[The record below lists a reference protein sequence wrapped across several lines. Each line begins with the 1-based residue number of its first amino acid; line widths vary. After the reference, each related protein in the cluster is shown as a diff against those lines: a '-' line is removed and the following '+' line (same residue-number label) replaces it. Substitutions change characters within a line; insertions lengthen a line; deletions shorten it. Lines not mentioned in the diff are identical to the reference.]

1 MGEDRLGASQLKGD
15 RPKLKGEDCSPLR
28 ADSGEGPRRGATSL
42 SQAEVVSHPVCSSQP
57 LCGVG
62 DTDCESQSVSLRAS
76 VAGPQSL
83 KGECSDGECA
93 ASVDSTTHVRR
104 RPSTRRRDS
113 AEREERDI
121 PPVRTGELDSEPGA
135 DAGRSPACPPAMLVR
150 RSKWLWDPGSRLLC
164 RNALSMGGI
173 TAVTSL
179 RISLSR
185 GAACAG
191 VGDVARPKRRKWEP
205 RARLVAQRMRR
216 CADV

>member
-1 MGEDRLGASQLKGD
+1 MGASQLKGD

-28 ADSGEGPRRGATSL
+28 ADSGEGPRLGSATSL

-57 LCGVG
+57 LCGEG
-62 DTDCESQSVSLRAS
+62 DTDCDSQSVSLRAS

-83 KGECSDGECA
+83 KGECSGGER

-135 DAGRSPACPPAMLVR
+135 DVGRSPACPPAMLV
-150 RSKWLWDPGSRLLC
+150 LLGEVAVGSADLAQTLPKRVC
-164 RNALSMGGI
+164 VGI
-173 TAVTSL
+173 TA
-179 RISLSR
+179 
-185 GAACAG
+185 
-191 VGDVARPKRRKWEP
+191 D
-205 RARLVAQRMRR
+205 M
-216 CADV
+216 D

>member
-28 ADSGEGPRRGATSL
+28 ADSGEGPRLGSATSL

-57 LCGVG
+57 LCGEG
-62 DTDCESQSVSLRAS
+62 DTDCDSQSVSLRAS

-121 PPVRTGELDSEPGA
+121 PPVRKGELDSEPGA
-135 DAGRSPACPPAMLVR
+135 DAGRSPACPPAMLV
-150 RSKWLWDPGSRLLC
+150 LLGEVAVGSADLAQTLPKRVQV
-164 RNALSMGGI
+164 GI
-173 TAVTSL
+173 TADIASQGKA
-179 RISLSR
+179 
-185 GAACAG
+185 GAMYLP
-191 VGDVARPKRRKWEP
+191 VGTAR
-205 RARLVAQRMRR
+205 RLKA
-216 CADV
+216 

>member
-1 MGEDRLGASQLKGD
+1 MGEDRLGASQLKS
-15 RPKLKGEDCSPLR
+15 EDCSPLR
-28 ADSGEGPRRGATSL
+28 ADSGEGPRLGRATSL

-57 LCGVG
+57 LCGEG
-62 DTDCESQSVSLRAS
+62 DTDCDSQSVSLRAS

-135 DAGRSPACPPAMLVR
+135 DAGRSPACPPAMLV
-150 RSKWLWDPGSRLLC
+150 LLGEVAVGSADLAQNFAETRLCGDNCGHGLY
-164 RNALSMGGI
+164 RN
-173 TAVTSL
+173 V
-179 RISLSR
+179 
-185 GAACAG
+185 
-191 VGDVARPKRRKWEP
+191 
-205 RARLVAQRMRR
+205 
-216 CADV
+216 

>member
-1 MGEDRLGASQLKGD
+1 MGASQLKGD

-28 ADSGEGPRRGATSL
+28 ADSGEGPRLGSATSL

-57 LCGVG
+57 LCGEG
-62 DTDCESQSVSLRAS
+62 DTDCDSQSVSLRAS

-83 KGECSDGECA
+83 KGECSGGER

-135 DAGRSPACPPAMLVR
+135 EAGRSPACPPAMLVLLR
-150 RSKWLWDPGSRLLC
+150 RSRCDPRISPKKC
-164 RNALSMGGI
+164 RNA
-173 TAVTSL
+173 
-179 RISLSR
+179 SR
-185 GAACAG
+185 WA
-191 VGDVARPKRRKWEP
+191 
-205 RARLVAQRMRR
+205 
-216 CADV
+216 

>member
-1 MGEDRLGASQLKGD
+1 MGEDRLGTSQLKS
-15 RPKLKGEDCSPLR
+15 EDCSPLR
-28 ADSGEGPRRGATSL
+28 ADSGEGPRLGRATSL

-57 LCGVG
+57 LCGEG
-62 DTDCESQSVSLRAS
+62 DTDCDSQSVSLRAS

-135 DAGRSPACPPAMLVR
+135 EAGRSPACPPAMLV
-150 RSKWLWDPGSRLLC
+150 LLGEVAVGSADLAQNFAETRLAEDNC
-164 RNALSMGGI
+164 GHG
-173 TAVTSL
+173 
-179 RISLSR
+179 
-185 GAACAG
+185 
-191 VGDVARPKRRKWEP
+191 
-205 RARLVAQRMRR
+205 
-216 CADV
+216 

>member
-1 MGEDRLGASQLKGD
+1 MGEDRLGASELNGD

-57 LCGVG
+57 LCGEG
-62 DTDCESQSVSLRAS
+62 DTDCDSQSVSLRAS

-83 KGECSDGECA
+83 KGECSDGER

-113 AEREERDI
+113 AEREESDI

-135 DAGRSPACPPAMLVR
+135 DAGRSAACPPAIARPPDEVAV
-150 RSKWLWDPGSRLLC
+150 GSGDLALLC
-164 RNALSMGGI
+164 RNALSMGG
-173 TAVTSL
+173 TSSGRQEDL
-179 RISLSR
+179 
-185 GAACAG
+185 
-191 VGDVARPKRRKWEP
+191 
-205 RARLVAQRMRR
+205 QT
-216 CADV
+216 

>member
-28 ADSGEGPRRGATSL
+28 ADSGEGPRLGSATSL

-57 LCGVG
+57 LCGEG
-62 DTDCESQSVSLRAS
+62 DTDCDSQSVSLRAS

-135 DAGRSPACPPAMLVR
+135 DAGRSPACPPAMLV
-150 RSKWLWDPGSRLLC
+150 LLGEVAVGSADLANFAETRVHV
-164 RNALSMGGI
+164 GI
-173 TAVTSL
+173 TA
-179 RISLSR
+179 
-185 GAACAG
+185 
-191 VGDVARPKRRKWEP
+191 DMAR
-205 RARLVAQRMRR
+205 
-216 CADV
+216 

>member
-57 LCGVG
+57 LCGEG
-62 DTDCESQSVSLRAS
+62 DTDCDSQSVSLRAS

-113 AEREERDI
+113 AEREESDI

-135 DAGRSPACPPAMLVR
+135 EAGRSTASPPDMLV
-150 RSKWLWDPGSRLLC
+150 LWVEVAVGSADLANFAETRVHV
-164 RNALSMGGI
+164 GI
-173 TAVTSL
+173 TA
-179 RISLSR
+179 
-185 GAACAG
+185 
-191 VGDVARPKRRKWEP
+191 DMAR
-205 RARLVAQRMRR
+205 
-216 CADV
+216 